1 MTVKF
6 AGSRV
11 NETVRSDKD
20 AKMATEDM
28 KPQKK
33 IEKVFAGGKILRL
46 KTGTTISRSYT
57 FAGKGGS
64 KPIRKE
70 AQLIMKYGGKKG
82 QWSHAKGRGQVHHD
96 DKVKEA
102 DIHWFYEPSVG
113 YVEVRVKHWFD

>member
-11 NETVRSDKD
+11 NETVRSAKD

-33 IEKVFAGGKILRL
+33 IEKVWVWRQNF
-46 KTGTTISRSYT
+46 TIKDRYSYNPYT

-70 AQLIMKYGGKKG
+70 AQLIIKYGGKKG
-82 QWSHAKGRGQVHHD
+82 QWSHARGRGQVHHD
-96 DKVKEA
+96 DKDTLVLRAICWLCRAKSETLVRFKEA
-102 DIHWFYEPSVG
+102 
-113 YVEVRVKHWFD
+113 